1 MNDKIRTGWT
11 PSRDIA
17 ELVKEKHALMDEVA
31 ALKRENEKLRDQV
44 VKWRRG
50 ADTDWLEGE

>member
-31 ALKRENEKLRDQV
+31 ALRRE
-44 VKWRRG
+44 
-50 ADTDWLEGE
+50 LEELKEYYDHRPDC